1 LDHKV
6 SLIPQRSFIMPIL
19 PEVIYNLTSDASRLN
34 DFTAYLSKN
43 HCLETFRFIQD
54 ALRYQAHYAEIVEHE
69 EVPWEYLRRHYDY
82 LQELWEDL
90 LGTYILPNGHREV
103 NLPSEIR
110 TRLLGIRSSALP
122 PYPSGLDDAVKTV
135 LELMEHSIL
144 PGFMKSYESLDQPG
158 GGGVGGWRGVLCRLR
173 RKISTPTPERNYK
186 DSVPRVSDSREDSE
200 ATHCTRRRFLAVAA
214 ASPYNHLRRPLGGVF
229 DHTVCDVRGI
239 RWLKLPLEKDG
250 AAGGTE
256 INARDDWASAKLL

>member
-1 LDHKV
+1 
-6 SLIPQRSFIMPIL
+6 MPIL

-43 HCLETFRFIQD
+43 HCLETFQFIQD

-69 EVPWEYLRRHYDY
+69 EIPWEYLRRHYDY

-158 GGGVGGWRGVLCRLR
+158 GGGEFSADFGGKSQRLHQNGITKTLCHGFPIR
-173 RKISTPTPERNYK
+173 ERIVRPLI
-186 DSVPRVSDSREDSE
+186 VP
-200 ATHCTRRRFLAVAA
+200 AA
-214 ASPYNHLRRPLGGVF
+214 AS
-229 DHTVCDVRGI
+229 
-239 RWLKLPLEKDG
+239 
-250 AAGGTE
+250 
-256 INARDDWASAKLL
+256 